1 MSCKI
6 VYGVY
11 VASNKAMYPF
21 LSAQERSDD
30 MDRRKQDIE
39 NANRRLAES
48 KRRQD
53 NGTNSRR

>member
-1 MSCKI
+1 M
-6 VYGVY
+6 YGVD
-11 VASNKAMYPF
+11 VASIKAMCLF